1 VSPATVAGAVL
12 AGGASTRFGSDKTA
26 ARLGPLPL
34 VERVAAALRTA
45 EVSPL
50 ASIGG
55 ACRVPGL
62 EAVPDRH
69 PGEGPLGG
77 LVTALLWSPAGAT
90 VVLAA
95 DLPLLDDLTV
105 RALVDRWRHRP
116 EAVAV
121 ARGGGRLQPT
131 CACWPASVGPLVEAS
146 FGEGERSIARVL
158 ARLDIEPVDV
168 PSRVV
173 DDVDTPDDLARMAVL
188 WDR

>member
-1 VSPATVAGAVL
+1 MAAAVL

-26 ARLGPLPL
+26 ARLGPLTL
-34 VERVAAALRTA
+34 VERVVAALRTA
-45 EVSPL
+45 DVSPL

-55 ACRVPGL
+55 AGRIEGVEPV
-62 EAVPDRH
+62 EDRH

-77 LVTALLWSPAGAT
+77 LLTALHWSPAGAT
-90 VVLAA
+90 VVVAA

-105 RALVDRWRHRP
+105 RALADRWRHRP
-116 EAVAV
+116 DAVAV

-131 CACWPASVGPLVEAS
+131 CACWPAAVRPLVEAS
-146 FGEGERSIARVL
+146 FAGGERSIARL
-158 ARLDIEPVDV
+158 LSQLDVEPVDV

-173 DDVDTPDDLARMAVL
+173 GDVDTPDDLARLAVL